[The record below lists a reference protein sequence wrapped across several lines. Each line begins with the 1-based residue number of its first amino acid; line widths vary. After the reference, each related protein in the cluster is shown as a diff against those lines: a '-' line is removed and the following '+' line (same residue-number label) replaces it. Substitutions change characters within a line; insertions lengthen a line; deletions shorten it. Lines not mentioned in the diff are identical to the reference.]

1 MSVAR
6 ERTKSQEEIIH
17 ARHER
22 RLTKEQRQHQEAKRL
37 AEIRRKGLA
46 ERKAEATIDATKR
59 TVPTVD
65 LGALFGTATKML
77 KAQKPKKTGNVME
90 RIMPTLPPV
99 ATAVSA
105 KEAAKHP
112 EVAGA
117 LEQFKQK
124 QVERGEAI
132 ISGFSPVAPS
142 PSISGA
148 LIESGMTRSTKPIEE
163 YFSKGP
169 EYAVLNISSEVLA
182 TILFGGETLGWAWGK
197 VPARVKKPL
206 ESIYFK
212 AVKKLPKKLQGIFI
226 DEKEIITTRRVRVP
240 KVIKREV
247 YGRPYWKKSFQ
258 MFYSEPTKYERE
270 IARRV
275 LGWVSSKKLN
285 IPKPSGGY
293 TPLSKTFR
301 SGALMLVQEEK
312 VAQQIVK
319 ELPTLTIRTVSERV
333 IPKKVVPAI
342 IMVEKT
348 VPHITTKTT
357 VSNITKNL
365 IKTIIGVAP
374 KFASSSKPSAKPKSK
389 SRAKDIEK
397 ITPKPPK
404 PKDVEV
410 ATPKTDV
417 APFEGVEEFI
427 EDIAKQTPIIKHK
440 PIVVQ
445 QPKYVQAPKQK
456 RVSRTYKPINIYRD
470 FSPPKPLLPP
480 KASSFKLPK
489 PKKRKRK
496 ATPATLYGW
505 VGLEVPVP
513 SAKQILK
520 EIIGGKK

>member
-1 MSVAR
+1 MSVLGMTPQ
-6 ERTKSQEEIIH
+6 ERK
-17 ARHER
+17 
-22 RLTKEQRQHQEAKRL
+22 KEYEKV
-37 AEIRRKGLA
+37 KGVKPTSKP
-46 ERKAEATIDATKR
+46 KAEAQPVPKPKPVTVFHPSKEEVEQIKRETGVDVTKR
-59 TVPTVD
+59 SVPTVD

-132 ISGFSPVAPS
+132 ISGFSPVATS

-148 LIESGMTRSTKPIEE
+148 LIESGMTRSTKPIEK

-182 TILFGGETLGWAWGK
+182 TILFGKALSKAGGWIKQTETFKGLTRTVKFSRAYK
-197 VPARVKKPL
+197 FYYERVKLPV
-206 ESIYFK
+206 K
-212 AVKKLPKKLQGIFI
+212 AAYQTKLKLPAERWLARHSEWFAKRAVSKISPGVVDIPEFARPTAKSLWKQQLAWELAESPKTSAMLITKYVGPKSTRVQAWVSEHWLKKITGGLSYSLIRQELRTVTEVPERVKPYLPDVYPTKRMRASNVLASIVGFI
-226 DEKEIITTRRVRVP
+226 PKFEITPPLAKKQESKSGKEKIHGAIP
-240 KVIKREV
+240 KVNV
-247 YGRPYWKKSFQ
+247 
-258 MFYSEPTKYERE
+258 
-270 IARRV
+270 
-275 LGWVSSKKLN
+275 
-285 IPKPSGGY
+285 
-293 TPLSKTFR
+293 TP
-301 SGALMLVQEEK
+301 VQN
-312 VAQQIVK
+312 A
-319 ELPTLTIRTVSERV
+319 
-333 IPKKVVPAI
+333 
-342 IMVEKT
+342 KT
-348 VPHITTKTT
+348 VPT
-357 VSNITKNL
+357 
-365 IKTIIGVAP
+365 IK
-374 KFASSSKPSAKPKSK
+374 
-389 SRAKDIEK
+389 
-397 ITPKPPK
+397 
-404 PKDVEV
+404 
-410 ATPKTDV
+410 
-417 APFEGVEEFI
+417 
-427 EDIAKQTPIIKHK
+427 QK